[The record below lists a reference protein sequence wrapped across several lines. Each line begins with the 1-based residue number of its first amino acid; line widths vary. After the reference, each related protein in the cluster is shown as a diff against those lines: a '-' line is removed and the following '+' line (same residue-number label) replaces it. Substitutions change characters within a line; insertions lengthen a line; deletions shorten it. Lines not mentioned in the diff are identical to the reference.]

1 MQAGLT
7 APQKRVYDL
16 VIPMEQVLF
25 RTLVACNALAAM
37 TGSAGAQ
44 AADEALW
51 ARLHSIESAF
61 VQGDA
66 SSLRSSF
73 SSTGKLRVDLKD
85 LSDGQASYAP
95 GQLQVIFGQI
105 FQEQKTREMVFDR
118 SDLTR
123 SPSGTAFARGRWVR
137 RPQHGGGETV
147 DRLTF
152 TLREERGDWRI
163 LEIRSSR

>member
-1 MQAGLT
+1 ML
-7 APQKRVYDL
+7 RVPIRKI
-16 VIPMEQVLF
+16 VS
-25 RTLVACNALAAM
+25 RTLVACSALAA
-37 TGSAGAQ
+37 TAGTAHAQ
-44 AADEALW
+44 AEDEALW
-51 ARLHSIESAF
+51 SRLHSIETAF
-61 VQGDA
+61 VQGSA

-73 SSTGKLRVDLKD
+73 SSTCKLRVDLKD
-85 LSDGQASYAP
+85 LADGQASYAP

-118 SDLTR
+118 SELTR

-137 RPQHGGGETV
+137 RPLHGGGETT